1 MTTEDKT
8 NKRLI
13 LPRRVWTVS
22 AYGEGQR
29 DTGHSEV
36 RPAEESGSEAKVYSV
51 SQVWVT
57 SLSETCKTKYWDSY
71 LYYWSF

>member
-51 SQVWVT
+51 SQV
-57 SLSETCKTKYWDSY
+57 
-71 LYYWSF
+71 